1 MTWLDWLPYTG
12 DYRVRDKIREVENI
26 GIGVGFLGA
35 MQVEHA
41 AEFYVAWIAP
51 NAWAQANAHLVIGL
65 LLLAIYIYGHVAW
78 GVAKDAAADAAE
90 EVSNG
95 E

>member
-1 MTWLDWLPYTG
+1 MTWKDWLPYTG
-12 DYRVRDKIREVENI
+12 DQRVRDKIREVENI

-41 AEFYVAWIAP
+41 AEFYVAWLAP
-51 NAWAQANAHLVIGL
+51 SAGAQANAHLIIGFA
-65 LLLAIYIYGHVAW
+65 LLAVYIYGHVAW
-78 GVAKDAAADAAE
+78 GAAKDAAE
-90 EVSNG
+90 EVTDS